1 MMKFSNL
8 PLLYKIG
15 ILPASLILVLVV
27 LSVLSWTSLDTIR
40 QATSVQ
46 VEEVEPVAR
55 LTSQFSVN
63 LQSRL
68 NLIERFLLT
77 QNDTFLE
84 QYKTLSQQADLV
96 FKDDNF
102 SNIEGATLIQQDS
115 QSIDLTFLS
124 TLAPSLS
131 DLQANLRQIHQQV
144 LPEMID
150 KSVQIRATL
159 NLETAGVLPSYTI
172 FLNNHLQ
179 ASFIALNAYAK
190 NIEHADRDLFLM
202 ELYGAEN
209 AIEDLSD
216 QLRKDLHKVKIKEIS
231 TLLSL
236 YRVAARK
243 VFDTTRLLQATR
255 MESLSPTSSRL
266 LSNIQSEQ
274 IRVFESLRSSSESI
288 DSGLTVAAERMVI
301 AMIIAVFIAIALT
314 VVLAHAIIKPLQAV
328 VETMEDIAQGGG
340 DLTRRLNYTGTD
352 ELGRLA
358 QAFNQFVTLIRDI
371 CCSINDAA
379 QQMNDA
385 SYHLKQV
392 ATAGEQSIEAQ
403 RVEFKAVSA
412 ATDALSESFHRVSE
426 TTDSLTSNATQIE
439 KGSVDGQQQLGETA
453 QKLRNLAGQAEDSAS
468 SMEQLAQD
476 SRRVSEVLSVITGI
490 SQQTNLLALNA
501 AIEAARAGE
510 HGRGFA
516 VVADEVRLLATQTQG
531 STDEIRTIM
540 DSLRDG
546 ATTTE
551 TKMAEGNKMSQQ
563 SLAELEAVEL
573 AFKSM
578 HEAIAQASNLI
589 ISVEQASGF
598 QGETTNKIA
607 SRINHLDTLLH
618 DSKNQ
623 INKTASN
630 SQQVSDL
637 AQKITQQVSR
647 FKT

>member
-15 ILPASLILVLVV
+15 LLPASLILVLVV
-27 LSVLSWTSLDTIR
+27 LSVLSWTSLVTIR

-68 NLIERFLLT
+68 NLIERYLLLP
-77 QNDTFLE
+77 DEKFLE
-84 QYKTLSQQADLV
+84 QYETLSQQADLV
-96 FKDDNF
+96 FKDDTF
-102 SNIEGATLIQQDS
+102 SNIEGAESIQQDS
-115 QSIDLTFLS
+115 QSIDQTFLA

-190 NIEHADRDLFLM
+190 NIEHTDRDLFLM

-216 QLRKDLHKVKIKEIS
+216 HLRKDLHKVKIKEIS

-236 YRVAARK
+236 YRIAARK

-255 MESLSPTSSRL
+255 LESLSPTSSRL

-274 IRVFESLRSSSESI
+274 VRVFESLRRSSESI
-288 DSGLTVAAERMVI
+288 DSGLTVTAERMVI
-301 AMIIAVFIAIALT
+301 AMIIAVLIAISLT
-314 VVLAHAIIKPLQAV
+314 VVLACAIVKPLQAV

-358 QAFNQFVTLIRDI
+358 QAFNQFVGLIREI
-371 CCSINDAA
+371 CFGINEAA

-385 SYHLKQV
+385 SHHLKQV
-392 ATAGEQSIEAQ
+392 ATAGERSIEAQ
-403 RVEFKAVSA
+403 RIEFKAVSA
-412 ATDALSESFHRVSE
+412 ATDALSESFHHVSE
-426 TTDSLTSNATQIE
+426 TTDSLTSNANQVE
-439 KGSVDGQQQLGETA
+439 KGSIDGQQQLDETT
-453 QKLRNLAGQAEDSAS
+453 QKLRILAGQADDSAS

-476 SRRVSEVLSVITGI
+476 SRKVSGVLSVITGI
-490 SQQTNLLALNA
+490 SEQTNLLALNA

-516 VVADEVRLLATQTQG
+516 VVADEVRLLATQTKV
-531 STDEIRTIM
+531 STNEIRTIM
-540 DSLRDG
+540 DSLRNG
-546 ATTTE
+546 AITTE
-551 TKMAEGNKMSQQ
+551 SKMAEGNKMSQQ

-578 HEAIAQASNLI
+578 HKAIAQASSLI
-589 ISVEQASGF
+589 ISVKEASSF
-598 QGETTNKIA
+598 QGETTSKIA
-607 SRINHLDTLLH
+607 SRINHLDT
-618 DSKNQ
+618 
-623 INKTASN
+623 
-630 SQQVSDL
+630 
-637 AQKITQQVSR
+637 
-647 FKT
+647 

>member
-1 MMKFSNL
+1 MKFSNL

-15 ILPASLILVLVV
+15 ILPTSLILVLAV
-27 LSVLSWTSLDTIR
+27 LSVLSWTSLGTIR

-68 NLIERFLLT
+68 NLIERYLLLP
-77 QNDTFLE
+77 NENFLE
-84 QYKTLSQQADLV
+84 QYKTLSQQTDLV

-102 SNIEGATLIQQDS
+102 SNIEGAESIQQDS
-115 QSIDLTFLS
+115 QSIDQTFLS
-124 TLAPSLS
+124 TLAPSLA

-190 NIEHADRDLFLM
+190 NIEHTDRDLFLM

-209 AIEDLSD
+209 AVEDLSE
-216 QLRKDLHKVKIKEIS
+216 QLRKDWHKVKIKEIS

-255 MESLSPTSSRL
+255 AESLSPTSSRL

-274 IRVFESLRSSSESI
+274 IRVFESLRQSSESI
-288 DSGLTVAAERMVI
+288 DSGLTVTAERMVI
-301 AMIIAVFIAIALT
+301 AMIIAVFISIGLT

-340 DLTRRLNYTGTD
+340 DLTRRLSYTGTD

-371 CCSINDAA
+371 CFSINESA
-379 QQMNDA
+379 QQMSDA
-385 SYHLKQV
+385 SHHLKQV

-403 RVEFKAVSA
+403 RIEFKAVSA
-412 ATDALSESFHRVSE
+412 ATVALSESFHRVSE
-426 TTDSLTSNATQIE
+426 TTNSLTSNATQVE
-439 KGSVDGQQQLGETA
+439 KGSIDGQQQLGETT
-453 QKLRNLAGQAEDSAS
+453 QKLRNLAGQVEDSAN

-476 SRRVSEVLSVITGI
+476 SRKVSDVLSVITGI

-551 TKMAEGNKMSQQ
+551 SKMAEGNKMSQQ

-578 HEAIAQASNLI
+578 HEAIAQASSLI
-589 ISVEQASGF
+589 ISVKQASGF

-623 INKTASN
+623 INETASN

>member
-15 ILPASLILVLVV
+15 ILPTSLILVLAV
-27 LSVLSWTSLDTIR
+27 LSVLSWTSLGTIR

-68 NLIERFLLT
+68 NLIERYLLLP
-77 QNDTFLE
+77 NENFLE
-84 QYKTLSQQADLV
+84 QYKTLSQQTDLV

-102 SNIEGATLIQQDS
+102 SNIEGAESIQQDS
-115 QSIDLTFLS
+115 QSIDQTFLS
-124 TLAPSLS
+124 TLAPSLA

-190 NIEHADRDLFLM
+190 NIEHTDRDLFLM

-209 AIEDLSD
+209 AVEDLSE
-216 QLRKDLHKVKIKEIS
+216 QLRKDWHKVKIKEIS

-255 MESLSPTSSRL
+255 AESLSPTSSRL

-274 IRVFESLRSSSESI
+274 IRVFESLRQSSESI
-288 DSGLTVAAERMVI
+288 DSGLTVTAERMVI
-301 AMIIAVFIAIALT
+301 AMIIAVFISIGLT

-340 DLTRRLNYTGTD
+340 DLTRRLSYTGTD

-371 CCSINDAA
+371 CFSINESA
-379 QQMNDA
+379 QQMSDA
-385 SYHLKQV
+385 SHHLKQV

-403 RVEFKAVSA
+403 RIEFKAVSA
-412 ATDALSESFHRVSE
+412 ATVALSESFHRVSE
-426 TTDSLTSNATQIE
+426 TTDSLTSNATQVE
-439 KGSVDGQQQLGETA
+439 KGSIDGQQQLGETT
-453 QKLRNLAGQAEDSAS
+453 QKLRNLAGQVEDSAN

-476 SRRVSEVLSVITGI
+476 SRKVSDVLSVITGI

-598 QGETTNKIA
+598 QGETTNNIA
-607 SRINHLDTLLH
+607 SRINHLDVLLH

-623 INKTASN
+623 INETASN

-637 AQKITQQVSR
+637 AQKITLQVSR

>member
-1 MMKFSNL
+1 MKFNNL

-15 ILPASLILVLVV
+15 ILPTSLILVLAV
-27 LSVLSWTSLDTIR
+27 LSVLSWTSLGTIR

-68 NLIERFLLT
+68 NLIERYLLLP
-77 QNDTFLE
+77 NEHFLE
-84 QYKTLSQQADLV
+84 QYKTLSQQTDLV

-102 SNIEGATLIQQDS
+102 SNIEGAESIQQDS
-115 QSIDLTFLS
+115 QSIDQTFLS
-124 TLAPSLS
+124 TLAPSLA

-190 NIEHADRDLFLM
+190 NIEHTDRDLFLM

-209 AIEDLSD
+209 AVEDLSE
-216 QLRKDLHKVKIKEIS
+216 QLRKDWHKVKIKEIS

-255 MESLSPTSSRL
+255 AKSLSPTSSRL

-274 IRVFESLRSSSESI
+274 IRVFESLRQSSESI
-288 DSGLTVAAERMVI
+288 DSGLTVTAERMVI
-301 AMIIAVFIAIALT
+301 AMIIAVFISIGLT
-314 VVLAHAIIKPLQAV
+314 VILAHAIIKPLQAV

-340 DLTRRLNYTGTD
+340 DLTRRLSYTGTD

-371 CCSINDAA
+371 CFSINESA
-379 QQMNDA
+379 QQMSD
-385 SYHLKQV
+385 SSHHLKQV

-403 RVEFKAVSA
+403 RIEFKAVSA
-412 ATDALSESFHRVSE
+412 ATVALSESFHRVSE
-426 TTDSLTSNATQIE
+426 TTDSLTSNATQVE
-439 KGSVDGQQQLGETA
+439 KGSIDGQQQLGETT
-453 QKLRNLAGQAEDSAS
+453 QKLRNLAGQVEDSAN

-476 SRRVSEVLSVITGI
+476 SRKVSDVLSVITGI

>member
-1 MMKFSNL
+1 
-8 PLLYKIG
+8 
-15 ILPASLILVLVV
+15 
-27 LSVLSWTSLDTIR
+27 
-40 QATSVQ
+40 
-46 VEEVEPVAR
+46 
-55 LTSQFSVN
+55 
-63 LQSRL
+63 
-68 NLIERFLLT
+68 LIERYLLLP
-77 QNDTFLE
+77 DEKFLE
-84 QYKTLSQQADLV
+84 EYKTLSQQAELV

-102 SNIEGATLIQQDS
+102 SNIEGAESIQKDS
-115 QSIDLTFLS
+115 QSLDETFLS
-124 TLAPSLS
+124 TLAPSLA

-150 KSVQIRATL
+150 KSVQIRATI
-159 NLETAGVLPSYTI
+159 NHVTAGFLPTYTI

-190 NIEHADRDLFLM
+190 NIEHTDRDLFLM

-209 AIEDLSD
+209 AIEDLNDKLS
-216 QLRKDLHKVKIKEIS
+216 KDLHKVKIKEIS

-274 IRVFESLRSSSESI
+274 IRVFESLRRSSESI
-288 DSGLTVAAERMVI
+288 DLGLTVAAERMVI
-301 AMIIAVFIAIALT
+301 AMIIAVFIAIGLT
-314 VVLAHAIIKPLQAV
+314 AVLASAIIKPLQAV

-358 QAFNQFVTLIRDI
+358 QAFNKFVTLIRDI
-371 CCSINDAA
+371 CCSINEAA
-379 QQMNDA
+379 QQMTDA
-385 SYHLKQV
+385 SHHLKQV

-403 RVEFKAVSA
+403 RLEFKAVSA
-412 ATDALSESFHRVSE
+412 ATDALSESFHHVSE
-426 TTDSLTSNATQIE
+426 TTDSLTNNATQVE
-439 KGSVDGQQQLGETA
+439 KGSVNGQQQLGETT

-468 SMEQLAQD
+468 SMEQLALD
-476 SRRVSEVLSVITGI
+476 SRKVSDVLSVITGI
-490 SQQTNLLALNA
+490 SHQTNLLALNA

-516 VVADEVRLLATQTQG
+516 VVADEVRVLATQTQG

-551 TKMAEGNKMSQQ
+551 SKMAEGNKMSQQ

-573 AFKSM
+573 AFKGM
-578 HEAIAQASNLI
+578 HEAIAQASSLI
-589 ISVEQASGF
+589 TSVKQASGF

-623 INKTASN
+623 INETASN
-630 SQQVSDL
+630 SQKVSDL

>member
-15 ILPASLILVLVV
+15 LLPASLILVLVV
-27 LSVLSWTSLDTIR
+27 LSVLSWTSLVTIR

-68 NLIERFLLT
+68 NLIERYLLLP
-77 QNDTFLE
+77 DEKFLE
-84 QYKTLSQQADLV
+84 QYETLSQQADLV
-96 FKDDNF
+96 FKDDTF
-102 SNIEGATLIQQDS
+102 SNIEGAESIQQDS
-115 QSIDLTFLS
+115 QSIDQTFLA

-190 NIEHADRDLFLM
+190 NIEHTDRDLFLM

-216 QLRKDLHKVKIKEIS
+216 HLRKDLHKVKIKEIS

-236 YRVAARK
+236 YRIAARK

-255 MESLSPTSSRL
+255 LESLSPTSSRL

-274 IRVFESLRSSSESI
+274 VRVFESLRRSSESI
-288 DSGLTVAAERMVI
+288 DSGLTVTAERMVI
-301 AMIIAVFIAIALT
+301 AMIIAVLIAISLT
-314 VVLAHAIIKPLQAV
+314 VVLACAIVKPLQAV

-358 QAFNQFVTLIRDI
+358 QAFNQFVGLIREI
-371 CCSINDAA
+371 CFGINEAA

-385 SYHLKQV
+385 SHHLKQV
-392 ATAGEQSIEAQ
+392 ATAGERSIEAQ
-403 RVEFKAVSA
+403 RIEFKAVSA
-412 ATDALSESFHRVSE
+412 ATDALSESFHHVSE
-426 TTDSLTSNATQIE
+426 TTDSLTSNANQVE
-439 KGSVDGQQQLGETA
+439 KGSIDGQQQLDETT
-453 QKLRNLAGQAEDSAS
+453 QKLRILAGQADDSAS

-476 SRRVSEVLSVITGI
+476 SRKVSGVLSVITGI
-490 SQQTNLLALNA
+490 SEQTNLLALNA

-516 VVADEVRLLATQTQG
+516 VVADEVRLLATQTKV
-531 STDEIRTIM
+531 STNEIRTIM
-540 DSLRDG
+540 DSLRNG
-546 ATTTE
+546 AITTE
-551 TKMAEGNKMSQQ
+551 SKMAEGNKMSQQ

-578 HEAIAQASNLI
+578 HKAIAQASSLI
-589 ISVEQASGF
+589 ISVKEASSF
-598 QGETTNKIA
+598 QGETTSKIA

-623 INKTASN
+623 INETASN

>member
-1 MMKFSNL
+1 MKFSNL

-15 ILPASLILVLVV
+15 ILPTSLILVLAV
-27 LSVLSWTSLDTIR
+27 LSVLSWTSLGTIR

-68 NLIERFLLT
+68 NLIERYLLLP
-77 QNDTFLE
+77 NENFLE
-84 QYKTLSQQADLV
+84 QYKTLSQQTDLV

-102 SNIEGATLIQQDS
+102 SNIEGAESIQQDS
-115 QSIDLTFLS
+115 QSIDQTFLS
-124 TLAPSLS
+124 TLAPSLA

-190 NIEHADRDLFLM
+190 NIEHTDRDLFLM

-209 AIEDLSD
+209 AVEDLSE
-216 QLRKDLHKVKIKEIS
+216 QLRKDWHKVKIKEIS

-255 MESLSPTSSRL
+255 AESLSPTSSRL

-274 IRVFESLRSSSESI
+274 IRVFESLRQSSESI
-288 DSGLTVAAERMVI
+288 DSGLTVTAERMVI
-301 AMIIAVFIAIALT
+301 AMIIAVFISIGLT
-314 VVLAHAIIKPLQAV
+314 VILAHAIIKPLQAV

-340 DLTRRLNYTGTD
+340 DLTRRLSYTGTD

-371 CCSINDAA
+371 CFSINESA
-379 QQMNDA
+379 QQMSDA
-385 SYHLKQV
+385 SHHLKQV

-403 RVEFKAVSA
+403 RIEFKAVSA
-412 ATDALSESFHRVSE
+412 ATVALSESFHRVSE
-426 TTDSLTSNATQIE
+426 TTDSLTSNATQVE
-439 KGSVDGQQQLGETA
+439 KGSIDGQQQLGETT
-453 QKLRNLAGQAEDSAS
+453 QKLRNLAGQVEDSAN

-476 SRRVSEVLSVITGI
+476 SRKVSDVLSVITGI

>member
-15 ILPASLILVLVV
+15 LLPASLILVLVV
-27 LSVLSWTSLDTIR
+27 LSVLSWTSLVTIR

-68 NLIERFLLT
+68 NLIERYLLLP
-77 QNDTFLE
+77 DEKFLE
-84 QYKTLSQQADLV
+84 QYETLSQQADLV
-96 FKDDNF
+96 FKDDTF
-102 SNIEGATLIQQDS
+102 SNIEGAESIQQDS
-115 QSIDLTFLS
+115 QSIDQTFLA
-124 TLAPSLS
+124 TLAPSVS

-190 NIEHADRDLFLM
+190 NIEHTDRDLFLM

-216 QLRKDLHKVKIKEIS
+216 HLRKDLHKVKIKEIS

-236 YRVAARK
+236 YRIAARK

-255 MESLSPTSSRL
+255 LESLSPTSSRL

-274 IRVFESLRSSSESI
+274 VRVFESLRRSSESI
-288 DSGLTVAAERMVI
+288 DSGLTVTAERMVI
-301 AMIIAVFIAIALT
+301 AMIIAVLIAISLT
-314 VVLAHAIIKPLQAV
+314 VVLACAIVKPLQAV

-358 QAFNQFVTLIRDI
+358 QAFNQFVGLIREI
-371 CCSINDAA
+371 CFGINEAA

-385 SYHLKQV
+385 SHHLKQV
-392 ATAGEQSIEAQ
+392 ATAGERSIEAQ
-403 RVEFKAVSA
+403 RIEFKAVSA
-412 ATDALSESFHRVSE
+412 ATDALSESFHHVSE
-426 TTDSLTSNATQIE
+426 TTDSLTSNANQVE
-439 KGSVDGQQQLGETA
+439 KGSIDGQQQLDETT
-453 QKLRNLAGQAEDSAS
+453 QKLRILAGQADDSAS

-476 SRRVSEVLSVITGI
+476 SRKVSGVLSVITGI
-490 SQQTNLLALNA
+490 SEQTNLLALNA

-516 VVADEVRLLATQTQG
+516 VVADEVRLLATQTKV
-531 STDEIRTIM
+531 STNEIRTIM
-540 DSLRDG
+540 DSLRNG
-546 ATTTE
+546 AITTE
-551 TKMAEGNKMSQQ
+551 SKMAEGNKMSQQ

-578 HEAIAQASNLI
+578 HKAIAQASSLI
-589 ISVEQASGF
+589 ISVKEASSF
-598 QGETTNKIA
+598 QGETTSKIA

-623 INKTASN
+623 INETASN

>member
-15 ILPASLILVLVV
+15 ILPTSLILVLVV
-27 LSVLSWTSLDTIR
+27 LSVLSWTSLSTIR

-68 NLIERFLLT
+68 NLIERYLLLP
-77 QNDTFLE
+77 DEKFLE
-84 QYKTLSQQADLV
+84 EYKTLSQQAELV
-96 FKDDNF
+96 FNDDNF
-102 SNIEGATLIQQDS
+102 SNIEGAESIQEDS
-115 QSIDLTFLS
+115 QSLDETFLS
-124 TLAPSLS
+124 TLAPSLA

-150 KSVQIRATL
+150 KSVQIRATI
-159 NLETAGVLPSYTI
+159 NHVTAGFLPTYTI

-190 NIEHADRDLFLM
+190 NIEHTDRDLFLM

-216 QLRKDLHKVKIKEIS
+216 KLSKDLHKVKIKEIS

-274 IRVFESLRSSSESI
+274 IRVFESLRRSSESI
-288 DSGLTVAAERMVI
+288 DLGLTVAAERMVI
-301 AMIIAVFIAIALT
+301 AMIIAVFIAIGLT
-314 VVLAHAIIKPLQAV
+314 AVLASAIIKPLQAV

-358 QAFNQFVTLIRDI
+358 QAFNKFVTLIRDI
-371 CCSINDAA
+371 CCSINEAA
-379 QQMNDA
+379 QQMTDA
-385 SYHLKQV
+385 SHHLKQV

-403 RVEFKAVSA
+403 RLEFKAVSA
-412 ATDALSESFHRVSE
+412 ATDALSESFHHVSE
-426 TTDSLTSNATQIE
+426 TTDSLTDNATQVE
-439 KGSVDGQQQLGETA
+439 KGSVNGQQQLGETT

-468 SMEQLAQD
+468 SMEQLALD
-476 SRRVSEVLSVITGI
+476 SRKVSDVLSVITGI
-490 SQQTNLLALNA
+490 SHQTNLLALNA

-516 VVADEVRLLATQTQG
+516 VVADEVRVLATQTQG

-551 TKMAEGNKMSQQ
+551 SKMAEGNKMSQQ

-573 AFKSM
+573 AFKGM
-578 HEAIAQASNLI
+578 HEAIAQASSLI
-589 ISVEQASGF
+589 TSVKQASGF

-623 INKTASN
+623 INETASN
-630 SQQVSDL
+630 SQKVSDL